1 MDVEGNKQLQEDEI
15 IVLSSIYD
23 SDVFYP
29 NTNNEGD
36 NSYTLK
42 FPVLTNDDFSSNDI
56 EDQNDIFLELN
67 LVFPDTYPSEEPP
80 IYTIK
85 CTWIEKGIV
94 ISLDE
99 KYKKIISKK
108 FMELWNDFKGEVIV
122 YEWVQALTDYIET
135 ELKDNIIEDI
145 KKNNAS
151 TTVIVSTNK
160 EVNNTPPDSSD
171 DSDMDEHLK
180 SMHITSF
187 SNASIP
193 DDVEMPE
200 IFSSKEPVIDRKS
213 VFIAHL
219 APIQYITQ
227 VGMVVRELLKN
238 KKIAKATHNM
248 FAYRIEEEGG
258 VINEGNDDDGEHG
271 AGITLEGLLELVDA
285 RNVFVMVSRWHGG
298 IKLGTDR
305 NKHIKDIAFQL
316 LDEHGYVHRKKK
328 NQPSTKNTKNKSNK

>member
-85 CTWIEKGIV
+85 CTWIEKGI
-94 ISLDE
+94 
-99 KYKKIISKK
+99 
-108 FMELWNDFKGEVIV
+108 GEVIV

-328 NQPSTKNTKNKSNK
+328 NQPSTKNTKKKSKK

>member
-1 MDVEGNKQLQEDEI
+1 MDVESNKQLQEDEI
-15 IVLSSIYD
+15 IVLSSIYE

-29 NTNNEGD
+29 NKNYEGD
-36 NSYTLK
+36 KSYTLK
-42 FPVLTNDDFSSNDI
+42 FPVLTADDFSSNDI
-56 EDQNDIFLELN
+56 EDQEDIYLELN
-67 LVFPDTYPSEEPP
+67 IFFQDTYPSEEPP
-80 IYTIK
+80 IYEIECSWT
-85 CTWIEKGIV
+85 EKGID

-108 FMELWNDFKGEVIV
+108 FMEIWNDFKGEVIV
-122 YEWVQALTDYIET
+122 YEWVQALTDYIEA
-135 ELKDNIIEDI
+135 ELKNNIIEDI

-151 TTVIVSTNK
+151 TTVIVSSDEELK
-160 EVNNTPPDSSD
+160 SPIDSSD
-171 DSDMDEHLK
+171 SELDENLK
-180 SMHITSF
+180 SMHISSF
-187 SNASIP
+187 SNVPIP
-193 DDVEMPE
+193 EGVEMPE
-200 IFSSKEPVIDRKS
+200 IFSSKEPVVDRKS
-213 VFIAHL
+213 VFIAHV

-285 RNVFVMVSRWHGG
+285 RNVFIMVSRWHGG

-328 NQPSTKNTKNKSNK
+328 NQPSAKNTKKKSKK